1 MGRRKRLTR
10 RKRALVWCLA
20 LALVVGLGG
29 LQYRYLS
36 YWKPI
41 REAENEGGVGKTAW
55 LMDVPLERGLDKARR
70 MLRGNEQALMAV
82 TIYPRSFPNGW
93 GVEHQAYLDCTPPTA
108 FHAAVQ
114 NLGIFRNDEDE
125 MGLDMELFGRVE
137 DPAGDR
143 VRLELYWRPEM
154 PDKLGEP
161 QILET
166 VEVPKLDWVKREGM
180 TCFEQQFVISYPE
193 DGGEMRA
200 RLTLLDWEGEEL
212 ETQEYPM
219 KWHFIGGSEYF

>member
-1 MGRRKRLTR
+1 MGRRRKLTR
-10 RKRALVWCLA
+10 RKRALVWCLV
-20 LALVVGLGG
+20 LALTAGLGG
-29 LQYRYLS
+29 LQFRYLS
-36 YWKPI
+36 YWGPI

-55 LMDVPLERGLDKARR
+55 LMDLPLESYLDGGRR
-70 MLRGNEQALMAV
+70 MLRGNGKALMAV
-82 TIYPRSFPNGW
+82 TIRSWDFTYGW
-93 GVEHQAYLDCTPPTA
+93 RISDQAYLDCTPPTA
-108 FHAAVQ
+108 LHAAVQ
-114 NLGIFRNDEDE
+114 NLGISRNGEDE
-125 MGLDMELFGRVE
+125 AGLDMELFGRVE

-143 VRLELYWRPEM
+143 VRLELFWRPEM
-154 PDKLGEP
+154 SDGSEEP
-161 QILET
+161 QILAT

-180 TCFEQQFVISYPE
+180 TCFARQFDIPYPE

>member
-10 RKRALVWCLA
+10 RKRALVWCLV
-20 LALVVGLGG
+20 LALTAGLGG

-41 REAENEGGVGKTAW
+41 REAEDEGGVGKTAW
-55 LMDVPLERGLDKARR
+55 LMDVPPDSDTHSVRR
-70 MLRGNEQALMAV
+70 MLRGNEKALMAV
-82 TIYPRSFPNGW
+82 TINSYGFPFGW
-93 GVEHQAYLDCTPPTA
+93 SSGKLAYLDCTDA
-108 FHAAVQ
+108 RALHAAVY
-114 NLGIFRNDEDE
+114 IPWIDEQ
-125 MGLDMELFGRVE
+125 MLDVEFFGRVE

>member
-1 MGRRKRLTR
+1 MGRRRKLTR
-10 RKRALVWCLA
+10 RQRALCWCLA
-20 LALVVGLGG
+20 LALAAGLGG

-36 YWKPI
+36 YWGPV
-41 REAENEGGVGKTAW
+41 RDAEDQGGIGKTAW
-55 LMDVPLERGLDKARR
+55 LMDVPPDSDTHSVQR
-70 MLRGNEQALMAV
+70 MLRGNERALMAM
-82 TIYPRSFPNGW
+82 TINSYGFPFGW
-93 GVEHQAYLDCTPPTA
+93 SSSKLAYLDCTDA
-108 FHAAVQ
+108 RALHAAVYI
-114 NLGIFRNDEDE
+114 LWIDEH
-125 MGLDMELFGRVE
+125 GLDVELFGRVE

-180 TCFEQQFVISYPE
+180 TCFEQQFVIPYPE

-219 KWHFIGGSEYF
+219 KWHFGGGSEYF